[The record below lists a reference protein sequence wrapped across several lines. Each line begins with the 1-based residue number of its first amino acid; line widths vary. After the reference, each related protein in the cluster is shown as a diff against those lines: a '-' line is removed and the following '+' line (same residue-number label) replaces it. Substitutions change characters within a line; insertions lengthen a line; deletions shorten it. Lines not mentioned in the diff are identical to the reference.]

1 MSFLI
6 HKEHKA
12 LILNV
17 LDPSHVLNNVPGSTQ
32 INYQGRPLV
41 VVPHDL
47 VRTQSLRA
55 LGYPMPSPIG
65 YQYDWPRERGLI
77 PSPFLHQFE
86 TSGFLTLNK
95 RCYCL
100 NEIGTGKT
108 NSALWAADYLM
119 SIGLVRKALVISP
132 LSTLERV
139 WGDSVF
145 IHLQHRSVAV
155 LHGTA
160 QKRKKLFANPNYD
173 FYVINPDAI
182 DIITEM
188 TFKEKRERKDPLNPH
203 EVPAVVRRLSSA
215 QLLRDDIDLI
225 IIDEVAMFRNSATNR
240 YRILSKLIKPNMWVW
255 GLTGTPVPQ
264 EPTDAWA
271 QCKLITPERVPQFF
285 SMFRQQT
292 MQQLTEYT
300 WAPRKEAPEI
310 VFNAMQPAIRFTRDE
325 CFDLPECTYSTRQVE
340 LSAEQAK
347 HYKELVTQLTTDIN
361 GGQISAVNE
370 GVKQGKLVQI
380 ACGVVYDKN
389 GIERAMEAGPRVTEV
404 KNIIEE
410 AGHKVIVFV
419 PYTAPLKM
427 LAAELSKTYTV
438 ASVHGEVSKAERDK
452 IFSDFQKLPNPRV
465 LVADAGCMSHGL
477 TLTEANTIVWYG
489 AEVSND
495 TYTQANGRITR
506 PGQKNAQHII
516 HIVSTEVEKRINTR
530 TDRRGKTQNVLLE
543 MVKKGVSLL

>member
-1 MSFLI
+1 MSFMI
-6 HKEHKA
+6 HKERKA

-17 LDPSHVLNNVPGSTQ
+17 ADPDHVLSNVPGSSQ
-32 INYQGRPLV
+32 IVYRGKSLV
-41 VVPHDL
+41 VVPHD
-47 VRTQSLRA
+47 VQRAQSLRA

-65 YQYDWPRERGLI
+65 YQYDWPRELTKV
-77 PSPFLHQFE
+77 PNPFLHQFE

-100 NEIGTGKT
+100 NEIGCGKT
-108 NSALWAADYLM
+108 LSALWAADYLM
-119 SIGLVRKALVISP
+119 RSGLIRKCLIISP

-139 WGDSVF
+139 WGDEVF
-145 IHLQHRSVAV
+145 IHFHGRSIAV

-160 QKRKKLFANPNYD
+160 TKRKKLFANPNYD

-182 DIITEM
+182 DIIAEL
-188 TFKEKRERKDPLNPH
+188 TFKEKRERKDPMNKDEIP
-203 EVPAVVRRLSSA
+203 VVTKRLSSA
-215 QLLRDDIDLI
+215 QFLRDDIDLV

-240 YRILSKLIKPNMWVW
+240 YRILSKLLKPEMWVW
-255 GLTGTPVPQ
+255 GLTGTPTPQ

-271 QCKLITPERVPQFF
+271 QCKLITPTRVPQFF

-300 WAPRKEAPEI
+300 WVPRKEAPEI

-325 CFDLPECTYSTRQVE
+325 CFDLPPCTYSTRQVD
-340 LSAEQAK
+340 LSAEQMK
-347 HYKELVTQLTTDIN
+347 HYKELASQLTTEIN
-361 GGQISAVNE
+361 GGQITAVNE
-370 GVKQGKLVQI
+370 GVKQAKLVQI

-389 GIERAMEAGPRVTEV
+389 GVERAIDAAPRVAEV
-404 KNIIEE
+404 KSIIEE

-419 PYTAPLKM
+419 PFTASLKM
-427 LAAELSKTYTV
+427 LFNELSKSFKCAMV
-438 ASVHGEVSKAERDK
+438 CGEVSKSKRDT
-452 IFSDFQKLPNPRV
+452 IFSDFQNHPHLRV

-495 TYTQANGRITR
+495 TYVQANGRITR
-506 PGQKNAQHII
+506 PGQVNSQHVI
-516 HIVSTEVEKRINTR
+516 HIVSTEVEKKINSR
-530 TDRRGKTQNVLLE
+530 TERRGKTQNVLLE